1 VPACQKTWQT
11 ALSPANKFMAI
22 NTDIEAVDDIF
33 QEGKVVDGFVLGKE
47 VHRGGMASLFSATKE
62 GIDVPILLKIPRVG
76 RDQPVES
83 LIGFE
88 TELTILRSLK
98 SPYVPQ
104 YLGSGN
110 MATRPYIAM
119 ERVEGRPLED
129 YIKEGKVFTIDEVVR
144 IGADLAQ
151 AVQSLHSQDAI
162 HLDVKPENILI
173 DEKGKLTLIDF
184 GLSHHSRYPDLLA
197 EEMRK
202 GIGSAPYISPEQ
214 VVGIRS
220 DSRSDIFSIGVIMY
234 ELLTGELPFGNP
246 QTMSGLRKRM
256 WAEPFPLRA
265 IRREIPRW
273 LQEVVLRCLE
283 PRAADRYQSAAR
295 LRQVLRDPEG
305 VTLTERADRVEPPSF
320 WENLKGLFKAAGY
333 EPSPS
338 PRPSMGAFDAPLM
351 IAAIDTRQSDEDL
364 RERMQITAKNLL
376 QAYPESRLI
385 CLSTISSTPTFEGN
399 QENETASGIVRGHLV
414 QLMDW
419 AKPLKLPPERISYH
433 VLEAMDPASRIV
445 EFAKD
450 NDASLI
456 LIGASHK
463 LPNKVTPWRTSMTKI
478 VEEAPCSVHIVRT

>member
-1 VPACQKTWQT
+1 M
-11 ALSPANKFMAI
+11 SI
-22 NTDIEAVDDIF
+22 NTEIEAVDDIF
-33 QEGKVVDGFVLGKE
+33 QEGKVVDGFVLGQE

-76 RDQPVES
+76 KDQPVES

-98 SPYVPQ
+98 SPYVPKF
-104 YLGSGN
+104 LGAGN

-119 ERVEGRPLED
+119 EKVEGRTLED
-129 YIKEGKVFTIDEVVR
+129 LIKDGKEFTIDEVIK
-144 IGADLAQ
+144 IGIDLAQ

-162 HLDVKPENILI
+162 HLDIKPENILI
-173 DEKGKLTLIDF
+173 DDKGKLRLIDF
-184 GLSHHSRYPDLLA
+184 GLSHHARYPDLLA

-202 GIGSAPYISPEQ
+202 GVGSAPYISPEQ
-214 VVGIRS
+214 VAGIRT
-220 DSRSDIFSIGVIMY
+220 DSRSDIYSIGAIMY
-234 ELLTGELPFGNP
+234 ELLTGELPYGNP
-246 QTMSGLRKRM
+246 QTMSGLRRRM
-256 WAEPFPLRA
+256 WAKPFPPRA

-273 LQEVVLRCLE
+273 LQEIVLRCLE

-295 LRQVLRDPEG
+295 LRQMLRDPEG

-320 WENLKGLFKAAGY
+320 WENLKGMFRAAGY

-338 PRPSMGAFDAPLM
+338 PKPSMGNYDAALM

-364 RERMQITAKNLL
+364 RERMQVTAKNLL
-376 QAYPESRLI
+376 QAYRESRLVCI
-385 CLSTISSTPTFEGN
+385 STITSTPTFEGN
-399 QENETASGIVRGHLV
+399 LESETASGIVRSHLV

-433 VLEAMDPASRIV
+433 VLEAIDPASRIV

>member
-1 VPACQKTWQT
+1 M
-11 ALSPANKFMAI
+11 SM

-33 QEGKVVDGFVLGKE
+33 QEGKVVDGFVLGTE
-47 VHRGGMASLFSATKE
+47 VHRGGMASLYSATKE

-98 SPYVPQ
+98 SPYVPK

-129 YIKEGKVFTIDEVVR
+129 LIKEGKVFTIDEVVQ

-151 AVQSLHSQDAI
+151 AVQSLHAQDAI
-162 HLDVKPENILI
+162 HLDIKPENILI
-173 DEKGKLTLIDF
+173 GAKGKLTLIDF
-184 GLSHHSRYPDLLA
+184 GLSHHARFPDLLV

-202 GIGSAPYISPEQ
+202 GIGSAPYIAPEQ
-214 VVGIRS
+214 VMGIRS
-220 DSRSDIFSIGVIMY
+220 DYRSDIFSIGVILY

-246 QTMSGLRKRM
+246 QSMSGLRKRM
-256 WAEPFPLRA
+256 WAQAFPPRA
-265 IRREIPRW
+265 IRKEIPRW
-273 LQEVVLRCLE
+273 LQEIVLRCLE

-295 LRQVLRDPEG
+295 LRQVLRDHES
-305 VTLTERADRVEPPSF
+305 VTLTERADRVDPLSF
-320 WENLKGLFKAAGY
+320 WENLKRMFRAAGY

-338 PRPSMGAFDAPLM
+338 PRPSVGNYDAPLM
-351 IAAIDTRQSDEDL
+351 IAAIDTRQSDENL
-364 RERMQITAKNLL
+364 RDRMQITAKNLF
-376 QAYPESRLI
+376 QAYPESRLVCI
-385 CLSTISSTPTFEGN
+385 STIASTPTFEGN
-399 QENETASGIVRGHLV
+399 QESETASGIVRGHLV
-414 QLMDW
+414 QLMEW

-433 VLEAMDPASRIV
+433 VLEALDPASRIV

>member
-1 VPACQKTWQT
+1 MP
-11 ALSPANKFMAI
+11 I
-22 NTDIEAVDDIF
+22 NNNIEAVDEIF
-33 QEGKVVDGFVLGKE
+33 QEGKIIDGFTLGKE
-47 VHRGGMASLFSATKE
+47 VHRGGMASLYSATKD

-88 TELTILRSLK
+88 TELTILRALK
-98 SPYVPQ
+98 SPYVPK

-129 YIKEGKVFTIDEVVR
+129 FIKEGKTFSVDEVVK

-151 AVQSLHSQDAI
+151 AVQSLHAQDAI
-162 HLDVKPENILI
+162 HLDLKPENILI
-173 DEKGKLTLIDF
+173 DNKGKLTLIDF
-184 GLSHHSRYPDLLA
+184 GLSHHARYPDLLA

-202 GIGSAPYISPEQ
+202 GVGSAPYISPEQ
-214 VVGIRS
+214 VAGIRS

-246 QTMSGLRKRM
+246 QSMSGLRKRM
-256 WAEPFPLRA
+256 WAQAFPPRA
-265 IRREIPRW
+265 IRKEIPRW
-273 LQEVVLRCLE
+273 LQEVILRCLE
-283 PRAADRYQSAAR
+283 PRAADRYQSATR
-295 LRQVLRDPEG
+295 LRQALRDPES
-305 VTLTERADRVEPPSF
+305 VKLTERANRVEPLSF
-320 WENLKGLFKAAGY
+320 WENLKRMFKAAGY

-338 PRPSMGAFDAPLM
+338 PRPSMGNQDAPLM
-351 IAAIDTRQSDEDL
+351 IAAIDTRQSDADL
-364 RERMQITAKNLL
+364 RERMQTTAKNLL
-376 QAYPESRLI
+376 QAYPESRLVCI
-385 CLSTISSTPTFEGN
+385 STISSTPTFEGS
-399 QENETASGIVRGHLV
+399 QENETASGIVRSHLV

-433 VLEAMDPASRIV
+433 VLEALDPASRIV

-478 VEEAPCSVHIVRT
+478 VEEAPCSVHIVRA

>member
-1 VPACQKTWQT
+1 
-11 ALSPANKFMAI
+11 MAI

-33 QEGKVVDGFVLGKE
+33 QEGKVVDGFTLGKE

-98 SPYVPQ
+98 SPYVPK

-110 MATRPYIAM
+110 MASHPYIAM
-119 ERVEGRPLED
+119 ERVAGRPLED
-129 YIKEGKVFTIDEVVR
+129 FIKEGKVFSIDEVVQ

-151 AVQSLHSQDAI
+151 AVQSLHAQDAI
-162 HLDVKPENILI
+162 HLDLKPDNILV
-173 DEKGKLTLIDF
+173 DDQGKLTLIDF
-184 GLSHHSRYPDLLA
+184 GLSHHARFPDLLA

-202 GIGSAPYISPEQ
+202 GVGSAPYISPEQ
-214 VVGIRS
+214 VIGIRS
-220 DSRSDIFSIGVIMY
+220 DYRSDIFSIGVIMY

-246 QTMSGLRKRM
+246 QSMSGLRKRM
-256 WAEPFPLRA
+256 WAQAFPPRA
-265 IRREIPRW
+265 IRKEIPRW
-273 LQEVVLRCLE
+273 LQEIVLRCLE
-283 PRAADRYQSAAR
+283 PRAADRYQSATR
-295 LRQVLRDPEG
+295 LRQVLRDHES
-305 VTLTERADRVEPPSF
+305 VTLTERADRVDPLSF
-320 WENLKGLFKAAGY
+320 WDNLKRMLRAAGY

-338 PRPSMGAFDAPLM
+338 PRPSMGNYDAPLM
-351 IAAIDTRQSDEDL
+351 IAAIDTRQSDADL
-364 RERMQITAKNLL
+364 RERMQTTAKNLL
-376 QAYPESRLI
+376 QAYPESRLVCI
-385 CLSTISSTPTFEGN
+385 STIASTPTFEGN
-399 QENETASGIVRGHLV
+399 QESETASGIVRGHLV
-414 QLMDW
+414 QLMEW

-433 VLEAMDPASRIV
+433 VLEALDPASRIV

-478 VEEAPCSVHIVRT
+478 VEEAPCSVHIVRA

>member
-1 VPACQKTWQT
+1 MP
-11 ALSPANKFMAI
+11 I
-22 NTDIEAVDDIF
+22 NTDIQAVDDIF

-62 GIDVPILLKIPRVG
+62 GINVPILLKIPRVG

-119 ERVEGRPLED
+119 ERVGGRPLED

-184 GLSHHSRYPDLLA
+184 GLSHHARYPDLLA

-214 VVGIRS
+214 VAGIRS

-256 WAEPFPLRA
+256 WAEPFPPRA

-320 WENLKGLFKAAGY
+320 WENLKGMFKAAGY

-338 PRPSMGAFDAPLM
+338 PRPSMGSLDAPLM
-351 IAAIDTRQSDEDL
+351 IAAIDTRQSDEAL

-376 QAYPESRLI
+376 QAHPESRLI
-385 CLSTISSTPTFEGN
+385 CLSTIASTPTYEGN
-399 QENETASGIVRGHLV
+399 HESQTASGIVRGHLV
-414 QLMDW
+414 QLMEW

-433 VLEAMDPASRIV
+433 VLEALDPASRIV

>member
-1 VPACQKTWQT
+1 
-11 ALSPANKFMAI
+11 
-22 NTDIEAVDDIF
+22 
-33 QEGKVVDGFVLGKE
+33 
-47 VHRGGMASLFSATKE
+47 
-62 GIDVPILLKIPRVG
+62 
-76 RDQPVES
+76 
-83 LIGFE
+83 
-88 TELTILRSLK
+88 
-98 SPYVPQ
+98 
-104 YLGSGN
+104 

-119 ERVEGRPLED
+119 ERVDGRPLED
-129 YIKEGKVFTIDEVVR
+129 YIKEGKVFTIDEIVR

-184 GLSHHSRYPDLLA
+184 GLSHHARYPDLLA

-214 VVGIRS
+214 VAGIRS

-246 QTMSGLRKRM
+246 QTMGGLRKRM
-256 WAEPFPLRA
+256 WAEPFPPRA

-320 WENLKGLFKAAGY
+320 WENLKGMFKAAGY

-338 PRPSMGAFDAPLM
+338 PRPSMGSLDAPLM
-351 IAAIDTRQSDEDL
+351 IAAIDTRQSDEAL
-364 RERMQITAKNLL
+364 RERMQTTAKNLL

-385 CLSTISSTPTFEGN
+385 CLSTIASTPTYEGN
-399 QENETASGIVRGHLV
+399 HESQTASGIVRGHLV
-414 QLMDW
+414 QLMEW

-433 VLEAMDPASRIV
+433 VLEALDPASRIV

>member
-1 VPACQKTWQT
+1 
-11 ALSPANKFMAI
+11 MAI

>member
-1 VPACQKTWQT
+1 MP
-11 ALSPANKFMAI
+11 I
-22 NTDIEAVDDIF
+22 NTDIQAVDDIF
-33 QEGKVVDGFVLGKE
+33 QEGKVVDGFVLGNE

-62 GIDVPILLKIPRVG
+62 GINVPILLKIPRVG

-110 MATRPYIAM
+110 LATRPYIAM
-119 ERVEGRPLED
+119 VRVGGRPLED

-184 GLSHHSRYPDLLA
+184 GLSHHARYPDLLA

-214 VVGIRS
+214 IAGIRS

-256 WAEPFPLRA
+256 WAEPFPPRA

-320 WENLKGLFKAAGY
+320 WENLKGMFKAAGY

-338 PRPSMGAFDAPLM
+338 PRPSMGSLDAPLM
-351 IAAIDTRQSDEDL
+351 IAAIDTRQSDEAL

-376 QAYPESRLI
+376 QAHPESRLI
-385 CLSTISSTPTFEGN
+385 CLSTIASTPTYEGN
-399 QENETASGIVRGHLV
+399 HESQTASGIVRGHLV
-414 QLMDW
+414 QLMEW

-433 VLEAMDPASRIV
+433 VLEALDPASRIV

>member
-1 VPACQKTWQT
+1 
-11 ALSPANKFMAI
+11 MAI

-33 QEGKVVDGFVLGKE
+33 QEGKVVDGFTLGKE

-98 SPYVPQ
+98 SPYVPK

-162 HLDVKPENILI
+162 HLDIKPENILL
-173 DEKGKLTLIDF
+173 DDKGKLTLIDF
-184 GLSHHSRYPDLLA
+184 GLSHHARYPDLLA

-202 GIGSAPYISPEQ
+202 GVGSAPYISPEQ
-214 VVGIRS
+214 VAGIRS
-220 DSRSDIFSIGVIMY
+220 DSRSDIFSIGAIMY

-246 QTMSGLRKRM
+246 QSMSGLRRRM
-256 WAEPFPLRA
+256 WAEPFPPRA

-320 WENLKGLFKAAGY
+320 WQNLKGMFKAAGY
-333 EPSPS
+333 EPSTS
-338 PRPSMGAFDAPLM
+338 PRPSMGNFDAPLM

-376 QAYPESRLI
+376 HAYPESRLV

-433 VLEAMDPASRIV
+433 VLEALDPASRIV

>member
-1 VPACQKTWQT
+1 M
-11 ALSPANKFMAI
+11 SI
-22 NTDIEAVDDIF
+22 NADIEAVDEIF
-33 QEGKVVDGFVLGKE
+33 QEGKVVDGFTLGTE
-47 VHRGGMASLFSATKE
+47 VHRGGMASLYSATKE

-98 SPYVPQ
+98 SPYVPK

-129 YIKEGKVFTIDEVVR
+129 FIKEGKVFSIDEVVK

-151 AVQSLHSQDAI
+151 AVQSLHAQDAI
-162 HLDVKPENILI
+162 HLDIKPENILI
-173 DEKGKLTLIDF
+173 DDKGKLTLIDF
-184 GLSHHSRYPDLLA
+184 GLSHHARFPDLLA

-214 VVGIRS
+214 VTGIRS
-220 DSRSDIFSIGVIMY
+220 DYRSDIFSIGVILY

-246 QTMSGLRKRM
+246 QSMSGLRKRM
-256 WAEPFPLRA
+256 WAQAFPPRA
-265 IRREIPRW
+265 IRKEIPRW
-273 LQEVVLRCLE
+273 LQEIILRCLE
-283 PRAADRYQSAAR
+283 PRAADRYQSATR
-295 LRQVLRDPEG
+295 LRQVLRDHES
-305 VTLTERADRVEPPSF
+305 VALTERADRVDPLSF
-320 WENLKGLFKAAGY
+320 WENLKRMFRAAGY

-338 PRPSMGAFDAPLM
+338 PRPSVGNYDAPLM

-364 RERMQITAKNLL
+364 RERMQTTAKNLL
-376 QAYPESRLI
+376 QAYPESRLV
-385 CLSTISSTPTFEGN
+385 CLSTIASTPTFEGN
-399 QENETASGIVRGHLV
+399 QESETASGIVRGHLV
-414 QLMDW
+414 QLMEW

-433 VLEAMDPASRIV
+433 VLEALDPASRIV

>member
-1 VPACQKTWQT
+1 MFIK
-11 ALSPANKFMAI
+11 
-22 NTDIEAVDDIF
+22 TDIEAVDDIF

-47 VHRGGMASLFSATKE
+47 LHRGGMASLFSATKE
-62 GIDVPILLKIPRVG
+62 GIDLPILLKIPRVG
-76 RDQPVES
+76 KDQPVES

-98 SPYVPQ
+98 SPYVPK

-110 MATRPYIAM
+110 MAIHPYIAM
-119 ERVEGRPLED
+119 EQVAGRPLEEL
-129 YIKEGKVFTIDEVVR
+129 IKEGKQFSVDEVIR

-162 HLDVKPENILI
+162 HLDVKPDNVLI
-173 DEKGKLTLIDF
+173 DDEGKLTLIDF
-184 GLSHHSRYPDLLA
+184 GLSHHSRFPDLLA

-202 GIGSAPYISPEQ
+202 GMGSAPYISPEQ
-214 VVGIRS
+214 VAGIRS
-220 DSRSDIFSIGVIMY
+220 DYRSDIFSIGVIMY

-246 QTMSGLRKRM
+246 QSMSGLRKRM
-256 WAEPFPLRA
+256 WAKPFPPRA
-265 IRREIPRW
+265 IRKEIPHW
-273 LQEVVLRCLE
+273 LQEVILRCLE
-283 PRAADRYQSAAR
+283 PGADDRYQSATR
-295 LRQVLRDPEG
+295 LRQVLRDPES
-305 VTLTERADRVEPPSF
+305 VKLTERSERLEPPSF
-320 WENLKGLFKAAGY
+320 WENLKRWLKAAGY

-338 PRPSMGAFDAPLM
+338 PLPSRGNQDAPLM
-351 IAAIDTRQSDEDL
+351 IAAIDTRQSDEEL
-364 RERMQITAKNLL
+364 RERMQTTAKNLL

-385 CLSTISSTPTFEGN
+385 CLSTIASTPTFEGN
-399 QENETASGIVRGHLV
+399 QESQTASGIVRGHLV
-414 QLMDW
+414 QLMEW

-433 VLEAMDPASRIV
+433 VLEALDPATRIV

>member
-1 VPACQKTWQT
+1 MP
-11 ALSPANKFMAI
+11 I
-22 NTDIEAVDDIF
+22 NTDIQAVDDIF

-184 GLSHHSRYPDLLA
+184 GLSHHARYPDLLA

-214 VVGIRS
+214 VAGIRS

-246 QTMSGLRKRM
+246 QTMGGLRKRM
-256 WAEPFPLRA
+256 WAEPFPPRA

-320 WENLKGLFKAAGY
+320 WENLKGMFKAAGY

-338 PRPSMGAFDAPLM
+338 PRPSMGSLDAPLM

-364 RERMQITAKNLL
+364 RERMQTTAKNLL

-385 CLSTISSTPTFEGN
+385 CLSTIASTPTYEGN
-399 QENETASGIVRGHLV
+399 HESQTASGIVRGHLV

-433 VLEAMDPASRIV
+433 VLEALDPASRIV

>member
-1 VPACQKTWQT
+1 MP
-11 ALSPANKFMAI
+11 I
-22 NTDIEAVDDIF
+22 NTEIEAVDDVF
-33 QEGKVVDGFVLGKE
+33 QEGKVVDGFTLGKE

-62 GIDVPILLKIPRVG
+62 GIDKPILLKIPRVG
-76 RDQPVES
+76 KDQPVES

-98 SPYVPQ
+98 SPFVPQ

-119 ERVEGRPLED
+119 ERVAGRPLED
-129 YIKEGKVFTIDEVVR
+129 FIKEGKVFTIDEVVR

-162 HLDVKPENILI
+162 HLDIKPENILI
-173 DEKGKLTLIDF
+173 DDQGKLTLIDF
-184 GLSHHSRYPDLLA
+184 GLSHHARFPDLLA

-202 GIGSAPYISPEQ
+202 GVGSAPYISPEQ
-214 VVGIRS
+214 VAGIRS
-220 DSRSDIFSIGVIMY
+220 DSRSDIFSIGAIMY

-246 QTMSGLRKRM
+246 QTMSGLRRRM

-283 PRAADRYQSAAR
+283 PRAVDRYQSAAR

-320 WENLKGLFKAAGY
+320 WQNLKGMFKAAGY

-338 PRPSMGAFDAPLM
+338 PRPSKGILEAPLM
-351 IAAIDTRQSDEDL
+351 LAAIDTRQSDEDL

-376 QAYPESRLI
+376 HAYPESRLV

-399 QENETASGIVRGHLV
+399 QENETASGIVRSHLV

-450 NDASLI
+450 NDAALI

>member
-1 VPACQKTWQT
+1 MP
-11 ALSPANKFMAI
+11 I

-33 QEGKVVDGFVLGKE
+33 QEGKVVDGFVLDKE

-62 GIDVPILLKIPRVG
+62 GIDIPILLKIPRVG

-98 SPYVPQ
+98 SPYVPK

-129 YIKEGKVFTIDEVVR
+129 LIKEGKVFSIDEVVR

-151 AVQSLHSQDAI
+151 AVQSLHAQDAI
-162 HLDVKPENILI
+162 HLDIKPENILI
-173 DEKGKLTLIDF
+173 DDKGKLTLIDF
-184 GLSHHSRYPDLLA
+184 GLSHHARYPDLLA

-202 GIGSAPYISPEQ
+202 GVGSAPYISPEQ
-214 VVGIRS
+214 VAGIRS

-256 WAEPFPLRA
+256 WAEAFPPRA
-265 IRREIPRW
+265 IRKEIPRW
-273 LQEVVLRCLE
+273 LQEVILRCLE
-283 PRAADRYQSAAR
+283 ARADDRYQSATR
-295 LRQVLRDPEG
+295 LRQVLRDHES
-305 VTLTERADRVEPPSF
+305 VKLTERADRVEPLSF
-320 WENLKGLFKAAGY
+320 WENLKRMFRAAGY

-338 PRPSMGAFDAPLM
+338 PRPSMGNQDAPLM
-351 IAAIDTRQSDEDL
+351 VAAIDTRQSDEDL
-364 RERMQITAKNLL
+364 RERMQTTAKNLL
-376 QAYPESRLI
+376 QAYPESRLV

-433 VLEAMDPASRIV
+433 VLEALDPASRIV

>member
-1 VPACQKTWQT
+1 M
-11 ALSPANKFMAI
+11 SI
-22 NTDIEAVDDIF
+22 NTDIKAVDEIF
-33 QEGKVVDGFVLGKE
+33 QEGKVVDGFRLGAE
-47 VHRGGMASLFSATKE
+47 VHRGGMASLYSASKE

-98 SPYVPQ
+98 SPYVPK

-119 ERVEGRPLED
+119 ERVTGRPLED
-129 YIKEGKVFTIDEVVR
+129 FIKEGKVFTIDEVVK

-151 AVQSLHSQDAI
+151 AVQSLHAQDAI
-162 HLDVKPENILI
+162 HLDIKPDNILI
-173 DEKGKLTLIDF
+173 DDHGKITLIDF
-184 GLSHHSRYPDLLA
+184 GLSHHARFPDLLA

-202 GIGSAPYISPEQ
+202 GVGSAPYIAPEQ
-214 VVGIRS
+214 VIGIRS
-220 DSRSDIFSIGVIMY
+220 DYRSDIFSIGVILY

-246 QTMSGLRKRM
+246 QSLSGLRKRM
-256 WAEPFPLRA
+256 WAQAFPPRA
-265 IRREIPRW
+265 IRKEIPRW

-283 PRAADRYQSAAR
+283 PRAADRYQSATR
-295 LRQVLRDPEG
+295 LRQVLRDHES
-305 VTLTERADRVEPPSF
+305 VTLTERADRVNPLSF
-320 WENLKGLFKAAGY
+320 WENLKRMFRAAGY

-338 PRPSMGAFDAPLM
+338 PRPSIGNENAPLM

-364 RERMQITAKNLL
+364 RVRMQTTAKNLL
-376 QAYPESRLI
+376 QAYPESRLVCI
-385 CLSTISSTPTFEGN
+385 STIASTPTFEGN
-399 QENETASGIVRGHLV
+399 QESETASGIVRGHLV
-414 QLMDW
+414 QLMEW

-433 VLEAMDPASRIV
+433 VLEALDPASRIV

-463 LPNKVTPWRTSMTKI
+463 PANKITPWRTSMTKI

>member
-1 VPACQKTWQT
+1 M
-11 ALSPANKFMAI
+11 SI
-22 NTDIEAVDDIF
+22 NTNIEAVDEIF
-33 QEGKVVDGFVLGKE
+33 QEGKVVDGFTIGKE
-47 VHRGGMASLFSATKE
+47 VHRGGMASLYSASKE

-76 RDQPVES
+76 KDQPVES

-98 SPYVPQ
+98 SPYVPK

-119 ERVEGRPLED
+119 ERVEGRPLEEF
-129 YIKEGKVFTIDEVVR
+129 IKAGKIFSVDEVVR

-151 AVQSLHSQDAI
+151 AVQSLHAQDAI
-162 HLDVKPENILI
+162 HLDIKPDNILI
-173 DEKGKLTLIDF
+173 DDKGKITLIDF
-184 GLSHHSRYPDLLA
+184 GLSHHARYPDLLA

-202 GIGSAPYISPEQ
+202 GVGSAPYISPEQ
-214 VVGIRS
+214 VAGIRS

-246 QTMSGLRKRM
+246 QSMSGLRKRM
-256 WAEPFPLRA
+256 WAQAFPPRA
-265 IRREIPRW
+265 IRKEIPRW
-273 LQEVVLRCLE
+273 LQEVILRCLE
-283 PRAADRYQSAAR
+283 PRAADRYQSATR
-295 LRQVLRDPEG
+295 LRQVLRDHES
-305 VTLTERADRVEPPSF
+305 VKLTERADRVEPLSF
-320 WENLKGLFKAAGY
+320 WENLKRMFKAAGY

-338 PRPSMGAFDAPLM
+338 PRPSLGNQDAPLM

-364 RERMQITAKNLL
+364 RERMQTTAKNLL
-376 QAYPESRLI
+376 QAYPESRLVCI
-385 CLSTISSTPTFEGN
+385 STISSTPTFEGN
-399 QENETASGIVRGHLV
+399 RENETASGIVRGHLV
-414 QLMDW
+414 QLMEW

-433 VLEAMDPASRIV
+433 VLEALDPASRIV

>member
-1 VPACQKTWQT
+1 MP
-11 ALSPANKFMAI
+11 I

-62 GIDVPILLKIPRVG
+62 GIDIPILLKIPRVG

-98 SPYVPQ
+98 SPYVPK

-129 YIKEGKVFTIDEVVR
+129 LIKEGKVFSIDEVVR

-151 AVQSLHSQDAI
+151 AVQSLHAQDAI
-162 HLDVKPENILI
+162 HLDIKPENILI
-173 DEKGKLTLIDF
+173 DDKGKLTLIDF
-184 GLSHHSRYPDLLA
+184 GLSHHARYPDLLA

-202 GIGSAPYISPEQ
+202 GVGSAPYISPEQ
-214 VVGIRS
+214 VAGIRS

-256 WAEPFPLRA
+256 WAEAFPPRA
-265 IRREIPRW
+265 IRKEIPRW
-273 LQEVVLRCLE
+273 LQEVILRCLE
-283 PRAADRYQSAAR
+283 ARADDRYQSATR
-295 LRQVLRDPEG
+295 LRQVLRDHES
-305 VTLTERADRVEPPSF
+305 VKLTERADRVEPLSF
-320 WENLKGLFKAAGY
+320 WENLKRMFRAAGY

-338 PRPSMGAFDAPLM
+338 PRPSMGNQDAPLM

-364 RERMQITAKNLL
+364 RERMQTTAKNLL
-376 QAYPESRLI
+376 QAYPESRLV

-433 VLEAMDPASRIV
+433 VLEALDPASRIV

>member
-1 VPACQKTWQT
+1 MP
-11 ALSPANKFMAI
+11 I
-22 NTDIEAVDDIF
+22 NNNIEAVDEIF
-33 QEGKVVDGFVLGKE
+33 QEGKIIDGFTLGKE
-47 VHRGGMASLFSATKE
+47 VHRGGMASLYSATKD

-88 TELTILRSLK
+88 TELTILRALK
-98 SPYVPQ
+98 SPYVPK

-129 YIKEGKVFTIDEVVR
+129 FIKEGKTFSVDEVVK

-151 AVQSLHSQDAI
+151 AVQSLHAQDAI
-162 HLDVKPENILI
+162 HLDLKPENILI
-173 DEKGKLTLIDF
+173 DNKGKLTLIDF
-184 GLSHHSRYPDLLA
+184 GLSHHARYPDLLA

-202 GIGSAPYISPEQ
+202 GVGSAPYISPEQ
-214 VVGIRS
+214 VAGIRS

-246 QTMSGLRKRM
+246 QSMSGLRKRM
-256 WAEPFPLRA
+256 WAQAFPPRA
-265 IRREIPRW
+265 IRKEIPRW
-273 LQEVVLRCLE
+273 LQEVILRCLE
-283 PRAADRYQSAAR
+283 PRAADRYQSATR
-295 LRQVLRDPEG
+295 LRQALRDPES
-305 VTLTERADRVEPPSF
+305 VKLTERANRVEPLSF
-320 WENLKGLFKAAGY
+320 WENLKRMFKAAGY

-338 PRPSMGAFDAPLM
+338 PRPSMGNQDAPLM
-351 IAAIDTRQSDEDL
+351 IAAIDTRQSDADL
-364 RERMQITAKNLL
+364 RERMQTTAKNLL
-376 QAYPESRLI
+376 QAYPESRLV
-385 CLSTISSTPTFEGN
+385 CLSTISSTPTFEGS
-399 QENETASGIVRGHLV
+399 QENETASGIVRSHLV

-433 VLEAMDPASRIV
+433 VLEALDPASRIV

-478 VEEAPCSVHIVRT
+478 VEEAPCSVHIVRA

>member
-1 VPACQKTWQT
+1 M
-11 ALSPANKFMAI
+11 SI
-22 NTDIEAVDDIF
+22 NTDIEAVDEIF
-33 QEGKVVDGFVLGKE
+33 QEGKVVDGFVLGTE
-47 VHRGGMASLFSATKE
+47 VHRGGMASLYSATKE

-98 SPYVPQ
+98 SPYVPK

-129 YIKEGKVFTIDEVVR
+129 FIKEGKVFTIDEVVK

-162 HLDVKPENILI
+162 HLDIKPENILI
-173 DEKGKLTLIDF
+173 DDQGKLTLIDF
-184 GLSHHSRYPDLLA
+184 GLSHHARFPDLLA

-214 VVGIRS
+214 VTGIRS
-220 DSRSDIFSIGVIMY
+220 DYRSDIFSIGVIMY

-246 QTMSGLRKRM
+246 QSMSGLRKRM
-256 WAEPFPLRA
+256 WAQAFPPRA
-265 IRREIPRW
+265 IRKEIPRW
-273 LQEVVLRCLE
+273 LQEIILRCLE
-283 PRAADRYQSAAR
+283 PRAADRYQSATR
-295 LRQVLRDPEG
+295 LRQVLRDHES
-305 VTLTERADRVEPPSF
+305 VTLTERADRVDPLSF
-320 WENLKGLFKAAGY
+320 WENLKRMLRAAGY

-338 PRPSMGAFDAPLM
+338 PRPSVGNDDAPLM

-364 RERMQITAKNLL
+364 RERMQKTAKNLL
-376 QAYPESRLI
+376 QAYPESRLV
-385 CLSTISSTPTFEGN
+385 CLSTIASTPTFEGN
-399 QENETASGIVRGHLV
+399 QESETASGIVRGHLV
-414 QLMDW
+414 QLMEW

-433 VLEAMDPASRIV
+433 VLEALDPASRIV

>member
-1 VPACQKTWQT
+1 MP
-11 ALSPANKFMAI
+11 I
-22 NTDIEAVDDIF
+22 NNNIEAVDEIF
-33 QEGKVVDGFVLGKE
+33 QEGKIIDGFTLGKE
-47 VHRGGMASLFSATKE
+47 VHRGGMASLYSATKD

-88 TELTILRSLK
+88 TELTILRALK
-98 SPYVPQ
+98 SPYVPK

-129 YIKEGKVFTIDEVVR
+129 FIKEGKTFSVDEVVK

-151 AVQSLHSQDAI
+151 AVQSLHAQDAI
-162 HLDVKPENILI
+162 HLDLKPENILI
-173 DEKGKLTLIDF
+173 DDKGKLTLIDF
-184 GLSHHSRYPDLLA
+184 GLSHHARYPDLLA

-202 GIGSAPYISPEQ
+202 GVGSAPYISPEQ
-214 VVGIRS
+214 VAGIRS

-246 QTMSGLRKRM
+246 QSMSGLRKRM
-256 WAEPFPLRA
+256 WAQAFPPRA
-265 IRREIPRW
+265 IRKEIPRW
-273 LQEVVLRCLE
+273 LQEVILRCLE
-283 PRAADRYQSAAR
+283 PRAADRYQSATR
-295 LRQVLRDPEG
+295 LRQALRDPES
-305 VTLTERADRVEPPSF
+305 VKLTERANRVEPLSF
-320 WENLKGLFKAAGY
+320 WENLKRMFKAAGY

-338 PRPSMGAFDAPLM
+338 PRPSMGNQDAPLM
-351 IAAIDTRQSDEDL
+351 IAAIDTRQSDADL
-364 RERMQITAKNLL
+364 RERMQTTAKNLL
-376 QAYPESRLI
+376 QAYPESRLV
-385 CLSTISSTPTFEGN
+385 CLSTISSTPTFEGS
-399 QENETASGIVRGHLV
+399 QENETASGIVRSHLV

-433 VLEAMDPASRIV
+433 VLEALDPASRIV

-478 VEEAPCSVHIVRT
+478 VEEAPCSVHIVRA

>member
-1 VPACQKTWQT
+1 MP
-11 ALSPANKFMAI
+11 I

-62 GIDVPILLKIPRVG
+62 GINVPILLKIPRVG

-119 ERVEGRPLED
+119 ERVDGRPLED

-173 DEKGKLTLIDF
+173 DGQGKLTLIDF
-184 GLSHHSRYPDLLA
+184 GLSHHARYPDLLA

-214 VVGIRS
+214 VAGIRS

-256 WAEPFPLRA
+256 WAEPFPPRA

-320 WENLKGLFKAAGY
+320 WENLKGMFKAAGY

-338 PRPSMGAFDAPLM
+338 PRPSMGSLDAPLM

-364 RERMQITAKNLL
+364 RERMQTTAKNLL
-376 QAYPESRLI
+376 QAHPESRLI
-385 CLSTISSTPTFEGN
+385 CLSTIASTPTYEGSHES
-399 QENETASGIVRGHLV
+399 QTASGIVRGHLV
-414 QLMDW
+414 QLMEW
-419 AKPLKLPPERISYH
+419 AKPLGLPPERISYH
-433 VLEAMDPASRIV
+433 VLEALDPASRIV

>member
-1 VPACQKTWQT
+1 MP
-11 ALSPANKFMAI
+11 I
-22 NTDIEAVDDIF
+22 NTDIQAVDDIF

-184 GLSHHSRYPDLLA
+184 GLSHHARYPDLLA

-214 VVGIRS
+214 VAGIRS

-246 QTMSGLRKRM
+246 QTMGGLRKRM
-256 WAEPFPLRA
+256 WAEPFPPRA

-320 WENLKGLFKAAGY
+320 WENLKGMFKAAGY

-338 PRPSMGAFDAPLM
+338 PRPSMGSLDAPLM

-364 RERMQITAKNLL
+364 RERMQTTAKNLL
-376 QAYPESRLI
+376 QAYPESRLVCI
-385 CLSTISSTPTFEGN
+385 STIASTPTYEGN
-399 QENETASGIVRGHLV
+399 HESQTASGIVRGHLV
-414 QLMDW
+414 QLMEW

-433 VLEAMDPASRIV
+433 VLEALDPASRIV

>member
-1 VPACQKTWQT
+1 MP
-11 ALSPANKFMAI
+11 I

-83 LIGFE
+83 LIGCE

-119 ERVEGRPLED
+119 ERVDGRPLED

-173 DEKGKLTLIDF
+173 NEKGKLTLIDF
-184 GLSHHSRYPDLLA
+184 GLSHHARYPDLLA

-214 VVGIRS
+214 VAGIRS

-246 QTMSGLRKRM
+246 QTMGGLRKRM
-256 WAEPFPLRA
+256 WAEPFPPRA

-320 WENLKGLFKAAGY
+320 WENLKGMFKAAGY

-338 PRPSMGAFDAPLM
+338 PRPSMGSLDAPLM

-364 RERMQITAKNLL
+364 RERMQTTAKNLL

-385 CLSTISSTPTFEGN
+385 CLSTIASTPTYEGN
-399 QENETASGIVRGHLV
+399 HESQTASGIVRGHLV

-433 VLEAMDPASRIV
+433 VLEALDPASRIV

>member
-1 VPACQKTWQT
+1 MP
-11 ALSPANKFMAI
+11 I

-62 GIDVPILLKIPRVG
+62 GIDEPILLKIPRVG
-76 RDQPVES
+76 KDQPVES

-98 SPYVPQ
+98 SPYVPK

-162 HLDVKPENILI
+162 HLDIKPDNILV
-173 DEKGKLTLIDF
+173 DDKGKLTLIDF
-184 GLSHHSRYPDLLA
+184 GLSHHARFPDLLA

-202 GIGSAPYISPEQ
+202 GVGSAPYISPEQ
-214 VVGIRS
+214 VAGIRS
-220 DSRSDIFSIGVIMY
+220 DSRSDIFSIGAIMY

-246 QTMSGLRKRM
+246 QTMSGLRRRM
-256 WAEPFPLRA
+256 WAEPFPPRA

-320 WENLKGLFKAAGY
+320 WQNLKGMFRAAGY

-338 PRPSMGAFDAPLM
+338 LRPSMGNFDAPLM
-351 IAAIDTRQSDEDL
+351 LAAIDTRQSDEDL

-376 QAYPESRLI
+376 HAYPESRLI
-385 CLSTISSTPTFEGN
+385 CLSTISGTPTFEGN
-399 QENETASGIVRGHLV
+399 QEKESASGIVRGHLV

-463 LPNKVTPWRTSMTKI
+463 LPNKVAPWRTSMTKI

>member
-1 VPACQKTWQT
+1 M
-11 ALSPANKFMAI
+11 SI
-22 NTDIEAVDDIF
+22 NTDIKAVDEIF
-33 QEGKVVDGFVLGKE
+33 QEGKVVDGFRLGAE
-47 VHRGGMASLFSATKE
+47 VHRGGMASLYSASKE

-98 SPYVPQ
+98 SPYVPK

-119 ERVEGRPLED
+119 ERVTGRPLED
-129 YIKEGKVFTIDEVVR
+129 FIKEGKVFTIDEVVK

-151 AVQSLHSQDAI
+151 AVQSLHAQDAI
-162 HLDVKPENILI
+162 HLDIKPDNILI
-173 DEKGKLTLIDF
+173 DDHGKITLIDF
-184 GLSHHSRYPDLLA
+184 GLSHHARFPDLLA

-202 GIGSAPYISPEQ
+202 GVGSAPYIAPEQ
-214 VVGIRS
+214 VIGIRS
-220 DSRSDIFSIGVIMY
+220 DYRSDIFSIGVILY

-246 QTMSGLRKRM
+246 QSMSGLRKRM
-256 WAEPFPLRA
+256 WAQAFPPRA
-265 IRREIPRW
+265 IRKEIPRW

-283 PRAADRYQSAAR
+283 PRAADRYQSATR
-295 LRQVLRDPEG
+295 LRQVLRDHES
-305 VTLTERADRVEPPSF
+305 VTLTERADRVDPLSF
-320 WENLKGLFKAAGY
+320 WENLKRMFRAAGY

-338 PRPSMGAFDAPLM
+338 PRPSIGNDDAPLM

-364 RERMQITAKNLL
+364 RVRMQTTAKNLL
-376 QAYPESRLI
+376 QAYPESRLVCI
-385 CLSTISSTPTFEGN
+385 STIASTPTFEGN
-399 QENETASGIVRGHLV
+399 QESETASGIVRGHLV
-414 QLMDW
+414 QLMEW

-433 VLEAMDPASRIV
+433 VLEALDPASRIV

-463 LPNKVTPWRTSMTKI
+463 PANKITPWRTSMTKI

>member
-1 VPACQKTWQT
+1 
-11 ALSPANKFMAI
+11 MAI

-33 QEGKVVDGFVLGKE
+33 QEGKVVDGFILGKE

-62 GIDVPILLKIPRVG
+62 GIDAPILLKIPRVG

-119 ERVEGRPLED
+119 ERVDGRPLED

-144 IGADLAQ
+144 ISADLAQ

-173 DEKGKLTLIDF
+173 DERGKLTLIDF

-214 VVGIRS
+214 VAGIRS

-234 ELLTGELPFGNP
+234 ELLTGELPFGSP
-246 QTMSGLRKRM
+246 QTMNGLRKRM
-256 WAEPFPLRA
+256 WAEPFPPRA

-305 VTLTERADRVEPPSF
+305 VTLTERADRVEPPNF
-320 WENLKGLFKAAGY
+320 WENLKGMFKAAGY

-338 PRPSMGAFDAPLM
+338 PRPSMGSLDAPLM
-351 IAAIDTRQSDEDL
+351 IAAIDTRQSDEAL
-364 RERMQITAKNLL
+364 RERMQTTAKNLL

-385 CLSTISSTPTFEGN
+385 CLSTIASTPTYEGN
-399 QENETASGIVRGHLV
+399 HESQTASGIVRGHLV

-419 AKPLKLPPERISYH
+419 AKPLGLPPERISYH
-433 VLEAMDPASRIV
+433 VLEALDPASRIV